1 MHIFLTGRTQ
11 IGKSTLIKKYIDAKG
26 LTACGFASVWGIP
39 AEDGGRRLYMHPY
52 GKIGENTEENLLARF
67 LPDSPSAT
75 RFSQVFDTL
84 GTELLTPRADADL
97 LLMDELGFLES
108 DSPIFQAAVLSAL
121 DGKLPVFGVIKPR
134 STPFLDAVRSH
145 PKVQVL
151 EVTPETRDDLLQQ
164 LLSRSF
170 EETFYAF

>member
-1 MHIFLTGRTQ
+1 MKEKGHQ
-11 IGKSTLIKKYIDAKG
+11 LIKA
-26 LTACGFASVWGIP
+26 L
-39 AEDGGRRLYMHPY
+39 
-52 GKIGENTEENLLARF
+52 
-67 LPDSPSAT
+67 
-75 RFSQVFDTL
+75 
-84 GTELLTPRADADL
+84 ADL
-97 LLMDELGFLES
+97 LAQRRAVGQVINRAAALDINALAIVPLFQYAIRISLFAGVFF
-108 DSPIFQAAVLSAL
+108 PIFQAAVLSAL

-170 EETFYAF
+170 EETFYAV